1 MYNDEWLKKLA
12 KTSDNVI
19 SWDESEK
26 FAQDELIK
34 HYKVLKYHVIRMLY
48 PTDIAWDTRFGAN
61 PFERIA
67 YDAEAMIHSSIKDI
81 DLTLQFLKV
90 ANEKR
95 KDYTTQ
101 LNVLVHNPEKEI
113 SKDV

>member
-19 SWDESEK
+19 GWGESAK

-34 HYKVLKYHVIRMLY
+34 HYEKLVESLRDENILSFRVR
-48 PTDIAWDTRFGAN
+48 DN
-61 PFERIA
+61 
-67 YDAEAMIHSSIKDI
+67 IKDI
-81 DLTLQFLKV
+81 DVTLQFLKV

-95 KDYTTQ
+95 KDCTTQ
-101 LNVLVHNPEKEI
+101 LHVLVHNPEKEVN
-113 SKDV
+113 KDV